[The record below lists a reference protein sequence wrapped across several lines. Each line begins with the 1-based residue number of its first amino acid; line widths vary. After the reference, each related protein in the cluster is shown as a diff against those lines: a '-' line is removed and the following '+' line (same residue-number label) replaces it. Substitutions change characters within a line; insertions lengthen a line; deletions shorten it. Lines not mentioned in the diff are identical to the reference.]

1 MRPVRGAKA
10 LGAAAVGAT
19 VTTLAGGGRG
29 GVLSG
34 PAETPQPAV
43 TQTVAPPLGG
53 TRSAQPKPTGK
64 RAAFKGVEML
74 LPAGWRLG
82 PVVRDSTCALPPDQV
97 SCLGGPLTIKTVGAG
112 GWPGNMLARPTGWQ
126 GSAPPVCYAANAV
139 PPDHADQA
147 HARLAV
153 RNTVRAADGT
163 ALAFRQWEVPC
174 TSGRSFTVKLWYA
187 AAKRVVFYT
196 LSANPQYAS
205 VYQQIVVG
213 ADLTKAGGRPR
224 PRATGSR

>member
-1 MRPVRGAKA
+1 MRRSRGAPVPPVPLA
-10 LGAAAVGAT
+10 PLVLGAAVI
-19 VTTLAGGGRG
+19 TLAGCGSG

-34 PAETPQPAV
+34 PAETPRPVV
-43 TQTVAPPLGG
+43 TQTVAPPPGG
-53 TRSAQPKPTGK
+53 VRSPQPKPTGR

-82 PVVRDSTCALPPDQV
+82 PVVGDSTCALPPDQV

-112 GWPGNMLARPTGWQ
+112 GWPGTMLDRASGWQ

-139 PPDHADQA
+139 PPDHADQNR
-147 HARLAV
+147 ARLTV
-153 RNTVRAADGT
+153 RSNVRAADRT
-163 ALAFRQWEVPC
+163 ALAYRQWEVPC

-196 LSANPQYAS
+196 LSANPEYAG
-205 VYQQIVVG
+205 VYQQLVASADFTHAG
-213 ADLTKAGGRPR
+213 A
-224 PRATGSR
+224 